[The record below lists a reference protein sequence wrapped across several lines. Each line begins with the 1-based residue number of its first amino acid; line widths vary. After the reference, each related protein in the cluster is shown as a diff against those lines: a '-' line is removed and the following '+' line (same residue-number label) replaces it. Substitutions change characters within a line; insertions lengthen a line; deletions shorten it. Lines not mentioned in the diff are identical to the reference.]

1 MPLVRIAVPRHRSEV
16 DRKAISAGIHA
27 ALKEAFNV
35 PADDLFHIVTEHEPR
50 GGIVRSASYLGI
62 EYSDDLTLIQITAND
77 TRTVEQKKA
86 LFRLIARNL
95 AAAPGL
101 RPQDVFINLVEV
113 KKENW
118 SFGNGEAQ
126 YA

>member
-1 MPLVRIAVPRHRSEV
+1 MPLVRISVPRHRSGA
-16 DRKAISAGIHA
+16 DRTAISAGIQA

-35 PADDLFHIVTEHEPR
+35 PADDLFHIVTEHEPQ
-50 GGIVRSASYLGI
+50 GGIVRTAGYLGI
-62 EYSDDLTLIQITAND
+62 EYSDDLTLIRITAND

-86 LFRLIARNL
+86 LYRLIARNL

-101 RPQDVFINLVEV
+101 RAQDIFINLVEV

-126 YA
+126 YV

>member
-1 MPLVRIAVPRHRSEV
+1 MPLARISVPRHRSND
-16 DRKAISAGIHA
+16 DRRAISAGLHA
-27 ALKEAFNV
+27 ALQEAFSV
-35 PADDLFHIVTEHEPR
+35 PADDLFHLVTEHEPGR
-50 GGIVRSASYLGI
+50 GLLRSGGYLGI
-62 EYSDDLTLIQITAND
+62 EYTDDLTIIQITVSD
-77 TRTVEQKKA
+77 TRTVEQKKQ

-95 AAAPGL
+95 AAKPGL
-101 RPQDVFINLVEV
+101 RPQDVFINLIEV

>member
-1 MPLVRIAVPRHRSEV
+1 MPLVRISVPKRRSAA

-27 ALKEAFNV
+27 ALQEAFTV
-35 PADDLFHIVTEHEPR
+35 PADDLFHLVTEHGPDSL
-50 GGIVRSASYLGI
+50 VRTGSYLGI
-62 EYSDDLTLIQITAND
+62 EYSDDLTIIQIAAND

-86 LFRLIARNL
+86 LYRLIARKLSEN
-95 AAAPGL
+95 PGL

>member
-1 MPLVRIAVPRHRSEV
+1 MPLVRISVPRHRSQA
-16 DRKAISAGIHA
+16 DRKAISTGIHA

-35 PADDLFHIVTEHEPR
+35 PADDLFHVVTEHEPN
-50 GGIVRSASYLGI
+50 GGIVRSAVYLGI
-62 EYSDDLTLIQITAND
+62 EYSDDLTIIQITAND
-77 TRTVEQKKA
+77 TRTVEQKKS
-86 LFRLIARNL
+86 LYRLIARNL

>member
-1 MPLVRIAVPRHRSEV
+1 MPLARISVPRQRSSA

-27 ALKEAFNV
+27 ALQEAFNV
-35 PADDLFHIVTEHEPR
+35 PADDLFHLMTEHEPNS
-50 GGIVRSASYLGI
+50 GLIRSASYLGI
-62 EYSDDLTLIQITAND
+62 DYSDDLTIIQITVSD
-77 TRTVEQKKA
+77 TRTLEQKKQ

-95 AAAPGL
+95 ATKPGL
-101 RPQDVFINLVEV
+101 RPQDIFVNLVEV

>member
-1 MPLVRIAVPRHRSEV
+1 MPLARISVPRQRSST

-27 ALKEAFNV
+27 ALQEAFHV
-35 PADDLFHIVTEHEPR
+35 PADDLFHIVTEHEPND
-50 GGIVRSASYLGI
+50 GLVRSAGYLGI
-62 EYSDDLTLIQITAND
+62 EYSDDLTVIQITVSD
-77 TRTVEQKKA
+77 TRTIEQKKT

-95 AAAPGL
+95 ASTPGL
-101 RPQDVFINLVEV
+101 RPQDILMNLVEV

-118 SFGNGEAQ
+118 SFGNGAAQ

>member
-1 MPLVRIAVPRHRSEV
+1 LPLVRISVPRHRSAA

-27 ALKEAFNV
+27 ALQEAYNV
-35 PADDLFHIVTEHEPR
+35 PADDLFHLVSEHEPD

-62 EYSDDLTLIQITAND
+62 EYSDDLTIIQIAAND
-77 TRTVEQKKA
+77 TRTTEQKKT
-86 LFRLIARNL
+86 LYRLIARNL
-95 AAAPGL
+95 AAEPGL

-113 KKENW
+113 KKESW
-118 SFGNGEAQ
+118 SFGNGIAQ